1 MRKCLPLNLLEPTRK
16 KRRMLSKTYS
26 TYLAIVKEALCSLDG
41 VKSRAALHSKTY
53 ARLRAEHQVASQLV
67 IEATSHAWRIG
78 RTAGSDVMRCVVRYD
93 TRLFSFKETKRKN
106 PVLSL
111 RANNRRIGL
120 PLSRDG
126 AYQRLQ
132 AHLAQG
138 WKLMSIIM
146 KGSMRFLIAISKTMP
161 EPSVRRG
168 WLGVDVNSPRIA
180 TSAVSQG
187 CDILKQTYY
196 GKEVS
201 TKQFLFEKRRAAL
214 QHYRDTSSRSK
225 AGLKLKRLAMRQ
237 SNYVRTSIWTV
248 ANQIVEQAE
257 ALRANIPIEKLAHLR
272 KRRGEWSAKSRRKV
286 NRIPYGFLRHAL
298 RHVAER
304 QGVMLVEVDPR
315 YTSQMCPH
323 CGHTSK
329 ENWIGYSYFRCK
341 TCGYEANR
349 DRAASLNIALRA
361 AQTKDTSRANKMGQ
375 FPEGNASV
383 SRRVWQG
390 EGFERS
396 HHTTPSCKPTSF
408 SGG

>member
-16 KRRMLSKTYS
+16 KRGMLRKTYT
-26 TYLAIVKEALCSLDG
+26 TYLGIVREALCSLDG
-41 VKSRAALHSKTY
+41 VESRAELHGKTY
-53 ARLRAEHQVASQLV
+53 ARIRAEHQAASQLI
-67 IEATSHAWRIG
+67 IEATSHAWSIRK
-78 RTAGSDVMRCVVRYD
+78 TAGKGVERCVVRYD
-93 TRLFSFKETKRKN
+93 ARLFSFKTTRRRN

-111 RANNRRIGL
+111 RANNSRIGL

-132 AHLAQG
+132 THLAQG
-138 WKLMSIIM
+138 WKLMSVIM
-146 KGSMRFLIAISKTMP
+146 KRSMRFLVAISKTMP
-161 EPSVRRG
+161 EPSVRCS

-180 TSAVSQG
+180 TSAVGQSG
-187 CDILKQTYY
+187 VLKQTYY

-214 QHYRDTSSRSK
+214 QQYRDTLSRSR
-225 AGLKLKRLAMRQ
+225 AGLKLERLAMRQ
-237 SNYVRTSIWTV
+237 RNYVRTSIWIV
-248 ANQIVEQAE
+248 ANEIVQQAE
-257 ALRANIPIEKLAHLR
+257 AFRANIAIEKLTQLR

-304 QGVMLVEVDPR
+304 QGVLLVEVDPR
-315 YTSQMCPH
+315 YTSQMCPR

-329 ENWIGYSYFRCK
+329 ENWAGYSYFRCRE
-341 TCGYEANR
+341 CGYEANR
-349 DRAASLNIALRA
+349 DRAASLNIALRV
-361 AQTKDTSRANKMGQ
+361 AQTQDTSRTNRMGQ
-375 FPEGNASV
+375 FPAGNASV
-383 SRRVWQG
+383 SRRAWQG

-396 HHTTPSCKPTSF
+396 HQTTPSCKPTSF